1 MIVIPNQLRERL
13 VIPDQR
19 KGVISVS
26 DITTDDAQ
34 AGTTGYIIVGFKMI
48 KLLLSFSFLRSML
61 KLFLLITRMLEVFS
75 PNLP

>member
-34 AGTTGYIIVGFKMI
+34 AGTTGYIIVGFKII
-48 KLLLSFSFLRSML
+48 KLLLSFF
-61 KLFLLITRMLEVFS
+61 I
-75 PNLP
+75 P